1 VPPSLVVEGTGHLP
15 VYPVEVLFRLL
26 LKDGESLDF
35 FTDLSLQR
43 FHSAIKRGHTSKND
57 HRVPIDSDSPSQR
70 GENSFLAMSAKEHL
84 STHEAR
90 LKGRMSWEHAEP
102 PVGDRNDDRIDRGI
116 KNSCLWG

>member
-1 VPPSLVVEGTGHLP
+1 MVEGTGHLP

-43 FHSAIKRGHTSKND
+43 FHSAIKRGHTSKNG
-57 HRVPIDSDSPSQR
+57 HRVPLDSDSPSQR
-70 GENSFLAMSAKEHL
+70 GENSFLSLKAKEYF
-84 STHEAR
+84 SPYQAR

-102 PVGDRNDDRIDRGI
+102 PVGDRNDDRIDRGS
-116 KNSCLWG
+116 KNSGLWG